1 MDKKPNM
8 LSADEALSFL
18 LARVRP
24 ANKTERIATADALGR
39 VLAERQTSA
48 VNVPPLDNS
57 AMDGYAVRIADL
69 TNASTRLRVTQRIP
83 AGTVGQP
90 LEAGQAARIFTGA
103 PVPAGCDAVV
113 MQEYCGVDG
122 DTVTVSKPP
131 KMGENIRRSG
141 EDIAAGAEILPAG
154 IRLRPLEMG
163 LAASVG
169 IATLLVYR
177 KLKVAT
183 FFTGDEIVMPG
194 DPLKP
199 GQIYN
204 SNRFVLTGL
213 LQALGCEIVDLG
225 IVPDNFAATVKVL
238 EAAAAGADLII
249 TSGGVSVGEEDHVK
263 AAVEAVGKLD
273 LWKISIKP
281 GKPLAFGE
289 VGHGEEWQKTPFIGL
304 PGNPV
309 SAFVTFCLFVRPF
322 ILRSQGITATAPQ
335 AFSLKA
341 DFDWLKPGKRREFL
355 RARLHTAENGEVGV
369 KLYPNQGSGVLT
381 STVWADGLVE
391 VPEGMPIHRGET
403 VKFLPFTGLLN

>member
-1 MDKKPNM
+1 MDKKQSM
-8 LSADEALSFL
+8 LSADEALAFL

-24 ANKTERIATADALGR
+24 ANKTEQIATADALGR
-39 VLAERQTSA
+39 VLAERLTSA

-69 TNASTRLRVTQRIP
+69 INASTRLRVTQRIP

-113 MQEYCGVDG
+113 MQEYCGAEG
-122 DTVTVSKPP
+122 DTVTVGKHP

-154 IRLRPLEMG
+154 IRLRPQEMG
-163 LAASVG
+163 LAAAVG
-169 IATLLVYR
+169 IASLRVYR
-177 KLKVAT
+177 KLKVAI

-194 DPLKP
+194 EPLKP

-213 LQALGCEIVDLG
+213 LQALGCEVVDLG
-225 IVPDNFAATVKVL
+225 IVPDDFAATVKVL
-238 EAAAAGADLII
+238 ETAAGADLII

-273 LWKISIKP
+273 LWKIAIKP

-289 VGHGEEWQKTPFIGL
+289 VGHGEEWQKVPFIGL

-322 ILRSQGITATAPQ
+322 ILRSQGITAAAPQ

-341 DFDWLKPGKRREFL
+341 DFDWLKPDKRREFL
-355 RARLHTAENGEVGV
+355 RARLHTAETGEVGV
-369 KLYPNQGSGVLT
+369 QLYPHQGSGVLT

-391 VPEGMPIHRGET
+391 IPEGATVRRGDT

>member
-1 MDKKPNM
+1 MDKKQNM

-18 LARVRP
+18 LTRVQP
-24 ANKTERIATADALGR
+24 ASKTEQIATIDALGR
-39 VLAERQTSA
+39 VLAERLTST

-57 AMDGYAVRIADL
+57 AMDGYAVRVADI
-69 TNASTRLRVTQRIP
+69 TNASTRLQVGQRIP

-90 LEAGQAARIFTGA
+90 LKTGQVARIFTGA

-113 MQEYCGVDG
+113 MQEYCGVEG
-122 DTVTVSKPP
+122 DTITISKQP
-131 KMGENIRRSG
+131 KEGENIRRSG

-154 IRLRPLEMG
+154 IRLRPQEMG

-169 IATLLVYR
+169 ISNLQVYC

-194 DPLKP
+194 ETLKP

-204 SNRFVLTGL
+204 SNRFVLAGL
-213 LQALGCEIVDLG
+213 LRALGCEVIDLG

-238 EAAAAGADLII
+238 ETAASRADLII

-263 AAVEAVGKLD
+263 AAVESIGKID
-273 LWKISIKP
+273 LWKIAIKP

-289 VGHGEEWQKTPFIGL
+289 VGDDRKVPFIGL

-309 SAFVTFCLFVRPF
+309 SAFATFCLFVRPF
-322 ILRSQGITATAPQ
+322 ILRSQGLTTAAPQ
-335 AFSLKA
+335 SFSMKA
-341 DFDWLKPGKRREFL
+341 DFDWLKPDKRREFL
-355 RARLHTAENGEVGV
+355 RARLHTTESGEVIAQI
-369 KLYPNQGSGVLT
+369 YPNQGSGVLT
-381 STVWADGLVE
+381 SAVWADGLVE
-391 VPEGMPIHRGET
+391 VSEGTPVRRGEI
-403 VKFLPFTGLLN
+403 VKFIPFSGLLN

>member
-1 MDKKPNM
+1 M
-8 LSADEALSFL
+8 LSADDALSFL
-18 LARVRP
+18 LARSRP
-24 ANKTERIATADALGR
+24 ATKTEKIATADALGR
-39 VLAERQTSA
+39 VLAERLTST

-57 AMDGYAVRIADL
+57 AMDGYAVRIADII
-69 TNASTRLRVTQRIP
+69 NASTRLRVTQRIP
-83 AGTVGQP
+83 AGTVGKP

-113 MQEYCGVDG
+113 MQEYCGVEG
-122 DTVTVSKPP
+122 DTVTVGKHP
-131 KMGENIRRSG
+131 KVGENIRRSG

-154 IRLRPLEMG
+154 IRLRPQEMG

-169 IATLLVYR
+169 IATLPVYC

-194 DPLKP
+194 EILKP

-213 LQALGCEIVDLG
+213 LQAMGCEVVDLG
-225 IVPDNFAATVKVL
+225 IVPDDFDATVKVL
-238 EAAAAGADLII
+238 KIAAAGADLII

-263 AAVEAVGKLD
+263 AAVETVGKLD
-273 LWKISIKP
+273 LWKIAIKP
-281 GKPLAFGE
+281 GKPLAFGD
-289 VGHGEEWQKTPFIGL
+289 VGKIPFIGL

-322 ILRSQGITATAPQ
+322 ILRSQGITASAPQ

-341 DFDWLKPGKRREFL
+341 DFDWLKPDKRREFL
-355 RARLHTAENGEVGV
+355 RARLHTAENGEVAV
-369 KLYPNQGSGVLT
+369 QLYPHQGSGVLT

-403 VKFLPFTGLLN
+403 VRFLPFSGLLN

>member
-1 MDKKPNM
+1 MDKKQNM

-24 ANKTERIATADALGR
+24 ANRTEQVATADALGR
-39 VLAERQTSA
+39 VLAERLTSV

-69 TNASTRLRVTQRIP
+69 INASTRLRVTQRIP

-113 MQEYCGVDG
+113 MQEYCGVEG

-131 KMGENIRRSG
+131 KIGENIRRSG
-141 EDIAAGAEILPAG
+141 EDIATGAEILPAG
-154 IRLRPLEMG
+154 IRLRPQEMG

-169 IATLLVYR
+169 IASLHVYR

-194 DPLKP
+194 EPLKP

-213 LQALGCEIVDLG
+213 LQALGCEVVDLG
-225 IVPDNFAATVKVL
+225 IVPDDFAATVKVL

-263 AAVEAVGKLD
+263 AAVEAAGKLD
-273 LWKISIKP
+273 LWKIAIKP

-289 VGHGEEWQKTPFIGL
+289 VGDVRKVPFIGL

-322 ILRSQGITATAPQ
+322 ILRSQGIAATAPQ

-341 DFDWLKPGKRREFL
+341 DFDWLKPDKRREFL
-355 RARLHTAENGEVGV
+355 RARLLTAENGEVV
-369 KLYPNQGSGVLT
+369 VQLYPNQGSGVLT
-381 STVWADGLVE
+381 STAWADGLVE
-391 VPEGMPIHRGET
+391 VPEGSPIHRGKT
-403 VKFLPFTGLLN
+403 VKFLPFSGLLN

>member
-1 MDKKPNM
+1 MDNKKQNM

-24 ANKTERIATADALGR
+24 ANETEQIATADALGR
-39 VLAERQTSA
+39 VLAERLTSM

-69 TNASTRLRVTQRIP
+69 INASTRLRVTQRIP

-90 LEAGQAARIFTGA
+90 LAAGQAARIFTGA

-113 MQEYCGVDG
+113 MQEYCGVEG

-131 KMGENIRRSG
+131 KIGENIRRSG
-141 EDIAAGAEILPAG
+141 EDIATGAEILPAG
-154 IRLRPLEMG
+154 IRLRPQEMG

-169 IATLLVYR
+169 IATLRVYR

-194 DPLKP
+194 EPLKP

-204 SNRFVLTGL
+204 SNRFVMAGL
-213 LQALGCEIVDLG
+213 LQALGCEVVDLG
-225 IVPDNFAATVKVL
+225 IVPDDFAATVKVL

-263 AAVEAVGKLD
+263 AAVEAAGKLD
-273 LWKISIKP
+273 LWKIAIKP

-289 VGHGEEWQKTPFIGL
+289 VGDIRKVPFIGL

-322 ILRSQGITATAPQ
+322 ILRSQGIAATAPQ

-341 DFDWLKPGKRREFL
+341 DFDWLKPDKRREFL
-355 RARLHTAENGEVGV
+355 RARLHTAENGEVV
-369 KLYPNQGSGVLT
+369 VQLYPNQGSGVLT

-391 VPEGMPIHRGET
+391 VPEGSPIHRGKT
-403 VKFLPFTGLLN
+403 VKFLPFSGLLN

>member
-1 MDKKPNM
+1 MDKKQNM
-8 LSADEALSFL
+8 LSADEALAFL
-18 LARVRP
+18 LARARP
-24 ANKTERIATADALGR
+24 ANKTEQIATADALGR
-39 VLAERQTSA
+39 VLAERLTSA

-69 TNASTRLRVTQRIP
+69 VSASTRLRVTQRIP

-113 MQEYCGVDG
+113 MQEYCGVEG

-141 EDIAAGAEILPAG
+141 EDIAAGAEVLPAG
-154 IRLRPLEMG
+154 IRLRPQEMG
-163 LAASVG
+163 LAAAVG
-169 IATLLVYR
+169 AASLPVYR

-194 DPLKP
+194 EPLKP

-213 LQALGCEIVDLG
+213 LQALGCEVVDLG
-225 IVPDNFAATVKVL
+225 IVPDNFTATVKVL
-238 EAAAAGADLII
+238 EAAAAGADLVI

-263 AAVEAVGKLD
+263 AAVEAVGTLD
-273 LWKISIKP
+273 MWKIAIKP

-289 VGHGEEWQKTPFIGL
+289 IGKVPFIGL

-322 ILRSQGITATAPQ
+322 ILRSQGVTTAAPQ
-335 AFSLKA
+335 AISLKA
-341 DFDWLKPGKRREFL
+341 DFDWLKPDKRREFL
-355 RARLHTAENGEVGV
+355 RAQLHTAENGEVGV
-369 KLYPNQGSGVLT
+369 QLYPHQGSGVLT

-391 VPEGMPIHRGET
+391 VPEGATVRRGET
-403 VKFLPFTGLLN
+403 VKFLPFSGLLS

>member
-1 MDKKPNM
+1 MDKKQNM
-8 LSADEALSFL
+8 LSADEALAFL
-18 LARVRP
+18 LARARP
-24 ANKTERIATADALGR
+24 ANKTEQIATVDALGR
-39 VLAERQTSA
+39 VLAERLTST

-113 MQEYCGVDG
+113 MQEYCGVEG
-122 DTVTVSKPP
+122 DMVTVSKPP

-141 EDIAAGAEILPAG
+141 EDIAAGAEVLPAG
-154 IRLRPLEMG
+154 IRLRPQEMG

-169 IATLLVYR
+169 SASLLVYR

-194 DPLKP
+194 EPLKP

-213 LQALGCEIVDLG
+213 LQALGCEVVDLG
-225 IVPDNFAATVKVL
+225 IVPDDFAATVKVL
-238 EAAAAGADLII
+238 EAAAADADLII

-273 LWKISIKP
+273 MWKIAIKP

-289 VGHGEEWQKTPFIGL
+289 VGQVPFIGL

-322 ILRSQGITATAPQ
+322 ILRSQGITAAAPQ

-341 DFDWLKPGKRREFL
+341 DFDWLKPDKRREFL
-355 RARLHTAENGEVGV
+355 RARLHTAENGEVCV
-369 KLYPNQGSGVLT
+369 QLYPHQGSGVLT

-391 VPEGMPIHRGET
+391 VPEGATVRRGET
-403 VKFLPFTGLLN
+403 IKFLPFSGLFN

>member
-1 MDKKPNM
+1 M

-24 ANKTERIATADALGR
+24 ANKTEQIATADALGR
-39 VLAERQTSA
+39 VLAERLTSA

-57 AMDGYAVRIADL
+57 AMDGYAVRTADL
-69 TNASTRLRVTQRIP
+69 INASTRLRVTQRIP

-113 MQEYCGVDG
+113 MQEYCGAEG
-122 DTVTVSKPP
+122 DTVTVGKPP

-154 IRLRPLEMG
+154 IRLRPQEMG
-163 LAASVG
+163 LAAAVG
-169 IATLLVYR
+169 IASLLVYR
-177 KLKVAT
+177 KLKVAI

-194 DPLKP
+194 EPLKP

-213 LQALGCEIVDLG
+213 LQALGCEVVDLG
-225 IVPDNFAATVKVL
+225 IVPDDFAATVKVL
-238 EAAAAGADLII
+238 ETAAGADLII

-273 LWKISIKP
+273 LWKIAIKP

-289 VGHGEEWQKTPFIGL
+289 VGHGEEWQKVPFIGL

-322 ILRSQGITATAPQ
+322 ILRSQGITAAAPQ

-341 DFDWLKPGKRREFL
+341 DFDWLKPDKRREFL
-355 RARLHTAENGEVGV
+355 RARLHTAENGEMGV
-369 KLYPNQGSGVLT
+369 QLYSHQGSGVLT

-391 VPEGMPIHRGET
+391 IPEGATIRRGDT
-403 VKFLPFTGLLN
+403 VKFLPFTELLN

>member
-1 MDKKPNM
+1 MDNKKQNM
-8 LSADEALSFL
+8 LSADEALSYL
-18 LARVRP
+18 LARARS
-24 ANKTERIATADALGR
+24 ANKPEQIPTADALGR
-39 VLAERQTSA
+39 VLAEHLTSA

-57 AMDGYAVRIADL
+57 AMDGYAVRVADII
-69 TNASTRLRVTQRIP
+69 NASTRLRVTQRIP

-90 LEAGQAARIFTGA
+90 LDAGQAARIFTGA

-113 MQEYCGVDG
+113 MQEYCGAEG
-122 DTVTVSKPP
+122 DTVTIGKHP

-154 IRLRPLEMG
+154 IRLRPMEMG

-169 IATLLVYR
+169 ISSLLVYR

-194 DPLKP
+194 EPLKP

-213 LQALGCEIVDLG
+213 LQALGCEVVDLG
-225 IVPDNFAATVKVL
+225 IVPDDFAATVKVL
-238 EAAAAGADLII
+238 ETAAAGADMII

-273 LWKISIKP
+273 LWKIAIKP

-289 VGHGEEWQKTPFIGL
+289 VGKVPFIGL

-322 ILRSQGITATAPQ
+322 ILRSQGITAAAPQ
-335 AFSLKA
+335 AFTLKA
-341 DFDWLKPGKRREFL
+341 DFDWLKPDKRREFL

-369 KLYPNQGSGVLT
+369 QLYPHQGSGVLT

-391 VPEGMPIHRGET
+391 VPEGAPIHRGDT
-403 VKFLPFTGLLN
+403 VKFLPFSGLLN

>member
-1 MDKKPNM
+1 MDKKQSM
-8 LSADEALSFL
+8 LSADEALAFL

-24 ANKTERIATADALGR
+24 ANKTEQIATADALGR
-39 VLAERQTSA
+39 VLAERLTSA

-69 TNASTRLRVTQRIP
+69 INASTRLRVTQRIP

-113 MQEYCGVDG
+113 MQEYCGVEG
-122 DTVTVSKPP
+122 DTVTVGKQP

-154 IRLRPLEMG
+154 IRLRPQEMG
-163 LAASVG
+163 LAAAVG
-169 IATLLVYR
+169 IASLLVYR
-177 KLKVAT
+177 KLKVAI

-194 DPLKP
+194 EPLKP

-213 LQALGCEIVDLG
+213 LQALGCEVVDLG
-225 IVPDNFAATVKVL
+225 IVPDDFAATVKVL
-238 EAAAAGADLII
+238 ETAAGADLII

-273 LWKISIKP
+273 LWKIAIKP

-289 VGHGEEWQKTPFIGL
+289 VGHGEEWQKVPFIGL

-322 ILRSQGITATAPQ
+322 ILRSQGITAAAPQ

-341 DFDWLKPGKRREFL
+341 DFDWLKPDKRREFL
-355 RARLHTAENGEVGV
+355 RARLHTAETGEVGV
-369 KLYPNQGSGVLT
+369 QLYPHQGSGVLT

-391 VPEGMPIHRGET
+391 IPEGATVRRGDT

>member
-1 MDKKPNM
+1 M

-24 ANKTERIATADALGR
+24 ANKTEQIATADVLGR
-39 VLAERQTSA
+39 VLAERLTSA

-57 AMDGYAVRIADL
+57 AMDGYAVRIADI

-113 MQEYCGVDG
+113 MQEYCGVEG

-131 KMGENIRRSG
+131 RIGENIRRSG

-154 IRLRPLEMG
+154 IRLRPQEMG

-169 IATLLVYR
+169 FASLPVYR

-194 DPLKP
+194 EPLKP

-213 LQALGCEIVDLG
+213 LHALGCEVVDLG
-225 IVPDNFAATVKVL
+225 IVPDDFAATVKVL
-238 EAAAAGADLII
+238 EAAAVGADLII

-263 AAVEAVGKLD
+263 TAVEAVGKLN
-273 LWKISIKP
+273 LWKIAIKP
-281 GKPLAFGE
+281 GKPLAFGDVGE
-289 VGHGEEWQKTPFIGL
+289 VPFIGL

-322 ILRSQGITATAPQ
+322 ILRSQGISATAPQ
-335 AFSLKA
+335 TYSLKA
-341 DFDWLKPGKRREFL
+341 DFDWLKPDKRREFL

-369 KLYPNQGSGVLT
+369 QLYPNQGSGVLT

-391 VPEGMPIHRGET
+391 VSEGKPIRRGET
-403 VKFLPFTGLLN
+403 VKFLPFSGLLN